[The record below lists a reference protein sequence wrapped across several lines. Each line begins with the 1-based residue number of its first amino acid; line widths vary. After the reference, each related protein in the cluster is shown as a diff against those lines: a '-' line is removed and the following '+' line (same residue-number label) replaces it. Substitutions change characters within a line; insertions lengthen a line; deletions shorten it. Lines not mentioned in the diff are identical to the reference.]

1 MPPPFPLLAVSSQ
14 LEAKGQAVLDILGL
28 SRPSPPAPASADA
41 SLAPCGEL
49 DAWVRPSGQ
58 GNSPFSAS
66 GSDSEVDVVADSRE
80 ARPTVTDAE
89 SDSSAGGVA
98 EAGKAKGRGDFL
110 EDDNDSGMNYREKL
124 AFVKDR
130 QVNASDS
137 EFVPSGEEDAEVEE
151 GEGEGEEEEE
161 DNVSVQSFS
170 SGDSSGLEASSARQR
185 KAGASRKQRRVVD
198 DEVNCSFGNMTM
210 KRGFEYEC
218 HYTH

>member
-1 MPPPFPLLAVSSQ
+1 MSSQ

-28 SRPSPPAPASADA
+28 SRHSPPTPASADA

-98 EAGKAKGRGDFL
+98 EAGKAKGRSDFL

-137 EFVPSGEEDAEVEE
+137 EFVPSGEENAEVEEE
-151 GEGEGEEEEE
+151 GEGEGEEEEEEE

-170 SGDSSGLEASSARQR
+170 SGDSSGFEASSARQR

-198 DEVNCSFGNMTM
+198 DEVNCSFGNMAM